1 LKRKGRKQWRKIVS
15 SPIKKIMVY
24 IDGTE
29 QSVTAAQYAI
39 CLASFSGAE
48 LIAHYVINIR
58 AVEDLLKARI
68 FLKDEQVEY
77 EHDMEADAER
87 YLNYVNELAMKK
99 GVSIIKKR
107 SKGNVHKEIVNAVN
121 EDDVDLLV
129 IGELSRIRS
138 RRDEF
143 YDETERAMRTVPCSV
158 LIVKD
163 EDRIWEMY
171 ESLS

>member
-1 LKRKGRKQWRKIVS
+1 
-15 SPIKKIMVY
+15 MVY

-39 CLASFSGAE
+39 CLASSSGAE
-48 LIAHYVINIR
+48 LIAYYVINTK

-87 YLNYVNELAMKK
+87 YLNYINELATKK
-99 GVSIIKKR
+99 GVTVIKKR
-107 SKGNVHKEIVNAVN
+107 SRGSVHREIVDSIEA
-121 EDDVDLLV
+121 DDVDLLV

-143 YDETERAMRTVPCSV
+143 FDETERAMRAVPCSV

-163 EDRIWEMY
+163 EDRVWEMY
-171 ESLS
+171 ESLV

>member
-1 LKRKGRKQWRKIVS
+1 
-15 SPIKKIMVY
+15 MVY

-29 QSVTAAQYAI
+29 QSVTAAQYAV

-48 LIAHYVINIR
+48 LIALYVVNVR
-58 AVEDLLKARI
+58 AMDDLLKARI

-77 EHDMEADAER
+77 ERDMEADAER
-87 YLNYVNELAMKK
+87 YLNYVNELGVKK
-99 GVSIIKKR
+99 GVSITRKL
-107 SKGNVHKEIVNAVN
+107 SKGSVNKEIVNAVN
-121 EDDVDLLV
+121 ENGIDLLV

-143 YDETERAMRTVPCSV
+143 YDESERAMRAVTCSV

-163 EDRIWEMY
+163 EDRVWEMY
-171 ESLS
+171 QSLA

>member
-1 LKRKGRKQWRKIVS
+1 MSNPVR
-15 SPIKKIMVY
+15 KIMVY
-24 IDGTE
+24 VDGTE
-29 QSVTAAQYAI
+29 QSITAAQYAI

-48 LIAHYVINIR
+48 LVAHYVINTR
-58 AVEDLLKARI
+58 AMEDLLRARI
-68 FLKDEQVEY
+68 FLKDEQEDY

-87 YLNYVNELAMKK
+87 YLNHVNELAVKK
-99 GVSIIKKR
+99 GLSIITRR
-107 SKGNVHKEIVNAVN
+107 SKGNVHKEIVNAIK
-121 EDDVDLLV
+121 EEDVDLLV

-143 YDETERAMRTVPCSV
+143 YDEAERAMRTVPCSV

-163 EDRIWEMY
+163 EDRVWEMY

>member
-1 LKRKGRKQWRKIVS
+1 VS
-15 SPIKKIMVY
+15 NPIKKIMVY
-24 IDGTE
+24 VDGTE

-39 CLASFSGAE
+39 CLASSSGAE
-48 LIAHYVINIR
+48 LIAHYVVNTR

-87 YLNYVNELAMKK
+87 YLNYIDELATKK
-99 GVSIIKKR
+99 GVSITKKR
-107 SKGNVHKEIVNAVN
+107 SRGNVHKEIVDSVEND
-121 EDDVDLLV
+121 EVDLLI

-143 YDETERAMRTVPCSV
+143 FDEAERAMRSVSCSV

-163 EDRIWEMY
+163 EDRVWEMY

>member
-1 LKRKGRKQWRKIVS
+1 MSHLIR
-15 SPIKKIMVY
+15 KIMVY

-39 CLASFSGAE
+39 CLASFSGAQ
-48 LIAHYVINIR
+48 LTAYYVINVK

-77 EHDMEADAER
+77 ERDMEADAER
-87 YLNYVNELAMKK
+87 YLNYIEELAAQK
-99 GVSIIKKR
+99 GVTITKKR
-107 SKGNVHKEIVNAVN
+107 GKGSVHKEIVEAVKEN
-121 EDDVDLLV
+121 DIDLLV

-143 YDETERAMRTVPCSV
+143 YDESERAMRTVPCSV

-163 EDRIWEMY
+163 EDRVWELY
-171 ESLS
+171 ESLV

>member
-1 LKRKGRKQWRKIVS
+1 
-15 SPIKKIMVY
+15 MVY
-24 IDGTE
+24 VDGTE

-48 LIAHYVINIR
+48 LIAYYVINTR

-87 YLNYVNELAMKK
+87 YLNYINELAVKK
-99 GVSIIKKR
+99 GVSVIKKR
-107 SKGNVHKEIVNAVN
+107 SRGNVHREIVNSIEAD
-121 EDDVDLLV
+121 EVDLLV

-143 YDETERAMRTVPCSV
+143 FDETERAMRAVPCSV

-163 EDRIWEMY
+163 EDRVWEMY
-171 ESLS
+171 ESLV

>member
-1 LKRKGRKQWRKIVS
+1 MS
-15 SPIKKIMVY
+15 NPIKKIMVY
-24 IDGTE
+24 VDGTE
-29 QSVTAAQYAI
+29 QSITAAQYAI

-48 LIAHYVINIR
+48 LIAHYVINTK

-87 YLNYVNELAMKK
+87 YLNYINELAVKK
-99 GVSIIKKR
+99 GVSVIKKR
-107 SKGNVHKEIVNAVN
+107 SRGSVHREIADSI
-121 EDDVDLLV
+121 EAEDVDLLV

-143 YDETERAMRTVPCSV
+143 FDETERAMRAVPCSV

-163 EDRIWEMY
+163 EDRVWEMY
-171 ESLS
+171 DSLV

>member
-1 LKRKGRKQWRKIVS
+1 MS
-15 SPIKKIMVY
+15 NPIKKIMVY
-24 IDGTE
+24 VDGTE

-48 LIAHYVINIR
+48 LIAHYVINTR

-87 YLNYVNELAMKK
+87 YLNYINELAIKK
-99 GVSIIKKR
+99 GVSVIKKHSR
-107 SKGNVHKEIVNAVN
+107 GNVHREIVNSIEA
-121 EDDVDLLV
+121 DDVDLLV

-143 YDETERAMRTVPCSV
+143 FDETERAMRAVPCSV

-163 EDRIWEMY
+163 EDRVWEMY
-171 ESLS
+171 ESLV

>member
-1 LKRKGRKQWRKIVS
+1 
-15 SPIKKIMVY
+15 MVY
-24 IDGTE
+24 VDGTE

-39 CLASFSGAE
+39 CLASFSSAE
-48 LIAHYVINIR
+48 LIAYYVINTR

-87 YLNYVNELAMKK
+87 YLNYINELAIKK
-99 GVSIIKKR
+99 GVSVIKKR
-107 SKGNVHKEIVNAVN
+107 SRGNVHREIVDSVEA
-121 EDDVDLLV
+121 DDVDLLV

-143 YDETERAMRTVPCSV
+143 FDETERAMRAVSCSV

-163 EDRIWEMY
+163 EDRVWEMY
-171 ESLS
+171 ESLV

>member
-1 LKRKGRKQWRKIVS
+1 MVN
-15 SPIKKIMVY
+15 PIKKIMVY

-48 LIAHYVINIR
+48 LIAYYVINTR
-58 AVEDLLKARI
+58 AIEDLLKARI
-68 FLKDEQVEY
+68 FLQDEQNEY
-77 EHDMEADAER
+77 ERDMEADSKR

-99 GVSIIKKR
+99 GLSIIKKQGR
-107 SKGNVHKEIVNAVN
+107 GSVHREIANTVDQ
-121 EDDVDLLV
+121 EGIDLLV
-129 IGELSRIRS
+129 VGELSRIRS

-143 YDETERAMRTVPCSV
+143 YDETERAIRMVNCSV

-163 EDRIWEMY
+163 QDKVWEMY
-171 ESLS
+171 ESLG

>member
-1 LKRKGRKQWRKIVS
+1 VAN
-15 SPIKKIMVY
+15 PISKIMVY

-48 LIAHYVINIR
+48 LIALYVVNTR
-58 AVEDLLKARI
+58 AMEDLLKARI
-68 FLKDEQVEY
+68 FLSDEEAEY
-77 EHDMEADAER
+77 EHDLEADAER
-87 YLNYVNELAMKK
+87 YLKYVDELAAKK
-99 GVSIIKKR
+99 GVSIVKKH
-107 SKGNVHKEIVNAVN
+107 SKGSVYKEIIDAINDEA
-121 EDDVDLLV
+121 VDLLV

-143 YDETERAMRTVPCSV
+143 YDESERAMRTAPCSV

-163 EDRIWEMY
+163 EDHVWELY
-171 ESLS
+171 DSLA

>member
-1 LKRKGRKQWRKIVS
+1 MS
-15 SPIKKIMVY
+15 NPIRKIMVY

-29 QSVTAAQYAI
+29 QSITAAQYAI
-39 CLASFSGAE
+39 CLASFSNAQ
-48 LIAHYVINIR
+48 LIAYYVVNTR
-58 AVEDLLKARI
+58 AMEDLLRARI

-87 YLNYVNELAMKK
+87 YLNHVNELAVQK
-99 GVSIIKKR
+99 GVAIEKR
-107 SKGNVHKEIVNAVN
+107 HSKGNVHKEIVKAVAEN
-121 EDDVDLLV
+121 DIDLLI

-143 YDETERAMRTVPCSV
+143 YDEAERAMRNVGCSV

-163 EDRIWEMY
+163 EDKVWEMY
-171 ESLS
+171 QSLK